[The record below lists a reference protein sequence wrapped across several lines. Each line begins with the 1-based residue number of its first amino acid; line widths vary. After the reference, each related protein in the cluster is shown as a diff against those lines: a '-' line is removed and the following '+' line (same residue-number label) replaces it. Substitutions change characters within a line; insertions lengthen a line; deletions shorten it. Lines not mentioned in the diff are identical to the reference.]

1 MVTRIA
7 YFGPEGTFTEMAL
20 LQCQDLAARG
30 AMAVPG
36 VDLAGAE
43 RVSAPSQ
50 VAALEMVSDG
60 TADLA
65 CVPIESSVEG
75 PVTPTLDTLGFGAP
89 LQIFAETDLAV
100 AFSIAS
106 RVPLERV
113 RTVGAYPIAAAQ
125 VRSWLATNLPQAQ
138 VVPSASNAVA
148 ALDVAEGRVDAGV
161 TTALAA
167 QMYGVPETVAGVAD
181 VPDARTRFV
190 LCGKPGPAPE
200 RTGSDCTSVVLDLPS
215 RPGSLALAMAEFA
228 LRGVDLTRIESRP
241 KRTAFGSYVFHFD
254 CVGHIDDPAVGEA
267 LRALHRVSDDLRFL
281 GSWPRPG
288 GPGSAPTPPGDAA
301 VWFEKL
307 RKGQR

>member
-1 MVTRIA
+1 MTRIA

-20 LQCQDLAARG
+20 LQCQALAERG
-30 AMAVPG
+30 EMAVPG
-36 VDLAGAE
+36 IELVGAE
-43 RVSAPSQ
+43 RISAPSQ

-60 TADLA
+60 AAHLA

-75 PVTPTLDTLGFGAP
+75 PVTPTVDTLGFGAP

-106 RVPLERV
+106 ELPLSEV
-113 RTVGAYPIAAAQ
+113 RTVGAYPVAAAQ
-125 VRSWLATNLPQAQ
+125 VRTWLSMNLPQAQ
-138 VVPSASNAVA
+138 VVPAASNAAA
-148 ALDVAEGRVDAGV
+148 ALDVASGRVDAGV

-167 QMYGVPETVAGVAD
+167 RMYEVPEAATGVAD
-181 VPDARTRFV
+181 VADARTRFV
-190 LCGKPGPAPE
+190 LCGKPGPAPA
-200 RTGSDCTSVVLDLPS
+200 RTGSDCTSVVIDLPS

-241 KRTAFGSYVFHFD
+241 KRTAFGSYVFHLD

-267 LRALHRVSDDLRFL
+267 LQALHRVCDDLRFL

-288 GPGSAPTPPGDAA
+288 GPGTVPTPPGDAA

-307 RKGQR
+307 RRGEQ

>member
-1 MVTRIA
+1 MTRIA

-30 AMAVPG
+30 AMTVPG
-36 VDLAGAE
+36 FELVGAE
-43 RVSAPSQ
+43 RISAPSQ

-60 TADLA
+60 GADLA

-75 PVTPTLDTLGFGAP
+75 PVTPTLDALGFGAP

-106 RVPLERV
+106 RKTLSEA
-113 RTVGAYPIAAAQ
+113 RTVGAYPVAAAQ
-125 VRSWLATNLPQAQ
+125 VRAWLAANMPQAQ
-138 VVPSASNAVA
+138 VVPAASNAAA

-167 QMYGVPETVAGVAD
+167 RMYAVSEVATGVAD
-181 VPDARTRFV
+181 VADARTRFV

-200 RTGSDCTSVVLDLPS
+200 RTGSDCTAVVIDVPS

-241 KRTAFGSYVFHFD
+241 KRTVFGSYVFHFD

-267 LRALHRVSDDLRFL
+267 LRALHRVCDDLRFL

-288 GPGSAPTPPGDAA
+288 GPGTAPVDPGDSET
-301 VWFEKL
+301 WFDGL
-307 RKGQR
+307 RRGER

>member
-1 MVTRIA
+1 MTRIA

-30 AMAVPG
+30 EMAVPG
-36 VDLAGAE
+36 FDLVGAE
-43 RVSAPSQ
+43 RISAPSQ
-50 VAALEMVSDG
+50 VAALTLVSDG
-60 TADLA
+60 AADLA

-75 PVTPTLDTLGFGAP
+75 PVTPTVDALGFGAP

-100 AFSIAS
+100 AFSVAS
-106 RVPLERV
+106 RLPLEEV
-113 RTVGAYPIAAAQ
+113 RTVGAYPVAAAQ
-125 VRSWLATNLPQAQ
+125 VRAWLATNLPQAQ
-138 VVPSASNAVA
+138 VVPSASNAAA

-167 QMYGVPETVAGVAD
+167 RMYGVPEAATGVAD
-181 VPDARTRFV
+181 VADARTRFV
-190 LCGKPGPAPE
+190 LCGRPGPPPA
-200 RTGSDCTSVVLDLPS
+200 RTGSDCTAVMIDVPS

-241 KRTAFGSYVFHFD
+241 KRTVFGSYVFHFD

-267 LRALHRVSDDLRFL
+267 LQALHRVCDDVRFL

-288 GPGSAPTPPGDAA
+288 GPGTAPTPPGDAA
-301 VWFEKL
+301 LWLEQVRRGE
-307 RKGQR
+307 R